1 MAHICRRPILGILL
15 LACPSA
21 VSSGQSQP
29 DTAQYDAVNDSF
41 SLSVTEYLDPP
52 FAGARDRGPS
62 LYLRATTRRNSGC
75 GGLGMS
81 VRFSR
86 RRVDVYLAGVPRR
99 PGPCASDMGPATGI
113 VRLPPQAGVYDL
125 IIRRPDGVSD
135 TYKLLVTDTLTE
147 TLPLVARYTT
157 LTPAQRWRARRNTL
171 NMTCTLPWKDEAVD
185 STQAWV
191 CTDFARWLGDSL
203 GMRPF
208 RFADGPAKPFPD
220 APPQQWGDVL
230 YYEYS
235 RAVDFRH
242 SYALLQRFSRRYMAR
257 KAPNASVALT
267 NWRGA
272 QVTSYRCRSDQQWCQ
287 PSNEFPPW

>member
-125 IIRRPDGVSD
+125 IIRRPDDQV
-135 TYKLLVTDTLTE
+135 
-147 TLPLVARYTT
+147 
-157 LTPAQRWRARRNTL
+157 
-171 NMTCTLPWKDEAVD
+171 VD
-185 STQAWV
+185 SRLRRQA
-191 CTDFARWLGDSL
+191 DDAGS
-203 GMRPF
+203 
-208 RFADGPAKPFPD
+208 GPHITRTGPRTTRHAS
-220 APPQQWGDVL
+220 QV
-230 YYEYS
+230 Y
-235 RAVDFRH
+235 VD
-242 SYALLQRFSRRYMAR
+242 
-257 KAPNASVALT
+257 T
-267 NWRGA
+267 
-272 QVTSYRCRSDQQWCQ
+272 TS
-287 PSNEFPPW
+287 